1 MYWFI
6 IPARKGS
13 KEFPFKNRKLFKYTA
28 NMIPSSFKNQVIVSS
43 DDEKILEMSKDY
55 NFKTLKRKKGLSTDT
70 ANTRDVLINA
80 VEEFKIPEEDFVI
93 LLYLVY
99 PDRKWNDI
107 ERGIAFIEE
116 KKASALLCRKEIELT
131 PYLMMFE
138 EENNK
143 ATKVIN
149 HDLSRRQDY
158 KKCFSL
164 SHYVAIFKSK
174 ELYSLDTNLWNRDTI
189 FLSID
194 SWVDIDTRENLEDFL
209 GNNEASK

>member
-1 MYWFI
+1 MYWFV

-28 NMIPSSFKNQVIVSS
+28 NIIPAHLRNQVIVSS
-43 DDEKILEMSKDY
+43 DDEKILELSEDY
-55 NFKTLKRKKGLSTDT
+55 NFKTLRRKEELATDT
-70 ANTRDVLINA
+70 ANTRDVLIDV
-80 VEEFKIPEEDFVI
+80 VEKFKIPKEDFVV

-99 PDRKWNDI
+99 PDRKWGDI
-107 ERGIAFIEE
+107 ARGISFIEE
-116 KKASALLCRKEIELT
+116 KNASSLLCRKEIELT

-138 EENNK
+138 EVDNK
-143 ATKVIN
+143 ATKVIS

-158 KKCFSL
+158 RKCFSL
-164 SHYVAIFKSK
+164 SHYVAIFRSK

-194 SWVDIDTRENLEDFL
+194 SWVDIDTRENLDNFL
-209 GNNEASK
+209 GNNEASR

>member
-1 MYWFI
+1 MYWFV

-28 NMIPSSFKNQVIVSS
+28 DIIPENLKSRVIVSS
-43 DDEKILEMSKDY
+43 DDEEILNISASY
-55 NFKTLKRKKGLSTDT
+55 NFKTLKRKELLSSDT
-70 ANTRDVLINA
+70 ANTRDVLIDA
-80 VEEFKIPEEDFVI
+80 VENFKIPDEDFVV

-99 PDRKWNDI
+99 PDRKWADI
-107 ERGIAFIEE
+107 KRGMDFIED
-116 KKASALLCRKEIELT
+116 KKASSLLCRKEIELT

-149 HDLSRRQDY
+149 HDFSRRQDY
-158 KKCFSL
+158 RKCFSL
-164 SHYVAIFKSK
+164 SHYVAIFRSK

-194 SWVDIDTRENLEDFL
+194 SWVDIDTRENLDDFL
-209 GNNEASK
+209 GDNEASK

>member
-1 MYWFI
+1 MYWFV
-6 IPARKGS
+6 IPARRGS

-28 NMIPSSFKNQVIVSS
+28 DIIPKSLKSRVIVSS
-43 DDEKILEMSKDY
+43 DDEEILNMSASY
-55 NFKTLKRKKGLSTDT
+55 NFKTLKRKESLSNDT
-70 ANTRDVLINA
+70 ANTRDVLIDV
-80 VEEFKIPEEDFVI
+80 VENFKIPEEDFVV

-99 PDRKWNDI
+99 PDRKWLDI
-107 ERGIAFIEE
+107 KRGMNFIEE

-138 EENNK
+138 EENSGG
-143 ATKVIN
+143 TKVIN

-158 KKCFSL
+158 RKCFSL

-194 SWVDIDTRENLEDFL
+194 SWVDIDTRENLDDFL
-209 GNNEASK
+209 GNNEANK

>member
-1 MYWFI
+1 MYWFV

-28 NMIPSSFKNQVIVSS
+28 DIIPKHLKNQVVVSS
-43 DDEKILEMSKDY
+43 DDEKILELSEDY
-55 NFKTLKRKKGLSTDT
+55 NFKTLKREEKLATDT
-70 ANTRDVLINA
+70 ANTRDVLIDV
-80 VEEFKIPEEDFVI
+80 VEKLKIPKEDFVV

-99 PDRKWNDI
+99 PDRKWADI
-107 ERGIAFIEE
+107 ARGMSFIEE
-116 KKASALLCRKEIELT
+116 KNASSLLCRKEIELT

-138 EENNK
+138 EEDNK

-158 KKCFSL
+158 RKCFSL

-174 ELYSLDTNLWNRDTI
+174 ELYLLDTNLWNRDTI

-194 SWVDIDTRENLEDFL
+194 SWVDIDTRENLDDFL
-209 GNNEASK
+209 GNNEVSR

>member
-1 MYWFI
+1 MYWFV

-28 NMIPSSFKNQVIVSS
+28 DIIPKHLKNQVVVSS
-43 DDEKILEMSKDY
+43 DDEKILELSKDY
-55 NFKTLKRKKGLSTDT
+55 NFKTLKREEKLATDT
-70 ANTRDVLINA
+70 ANTRDVLIDV
-80 VEEFKIPEEDFVI
+80 VEKLKIPKEDFVV

-99 PDRKWNDI
+99 PDRKWASI
-107 ERGIAFIEE
+107 ARGMSFIEE
-116 KKASALLCRKEIELT
+116 KNASSLLCRKEIELT

-138 EENNK
+138 EEDNK

-158 KKCFSL
+158 RKCFSL

-194 SWVDIDTRENLEDFL
+194 SWVDIDTRENLDDFL
-209 GNNEASK
+209 GNNEVSR

>member
-1 MYWFI
+1 MYWFV

-13 KEFPFKNRKLFKYTA
+13 KEFPFKNRKLFEYTA
-28 NMIPSSFKNQVIVSS
+28 DIIPENFKSQVIVSS
-43 DDEKILEMSKDY
+43 NDEKILEMAHFRD
-55 NFKTLKRKKGLSTDT
+55 FKILEREEHLSTDT
-70 ANTRDVLINA
+70 ANTRDVLIDV
-80 VEEFKIPEEDFVI
+80 VEKYKIPEEDYVV

-99 PDRKWNDI
+99 PDRKWVDI
-107 ERGIAFIEE
+107 ERGMNFIEQNN
-116 KKASALLCRKEIELT
+116 ASAMLCRKEIELT

-138 EENNK
+138 EENKK
-143 ATKVIN
+143 ATKVID

-158 KKCFSL
+158 RKCFSL

-194 SWVDIDTRENLEDFL
+194 SWVDIDTRENLDDFL